1 MTVFDLAQHEG
12 QPYMVTEL
20 MGGGD
25 VEGLIENAPDHR
37 IPLDQAIDITGS
49 VCRGLEFAHS
59 KEIVHRDLKP
69 GNVWLT
75 ADGTAKIGDFGLAVS
90 LDRSRLTQEGMMV
103 GTVSYMPPEQ
113 ALGGDVTPRAD
124 LYSLGCMLYEMVTG
138 RPPFLGDEAVAII
151 GQHINTPPVA
161 PTWHN
166 PACPR
171 PLAALILR
179 LTAKDP
185 AERPE
190 STSDVLSALESIDLA
205 ATPEASI
212 EQEAHSL
219 DSLAGGVFVGRQ
231 REMGELKAALE
242 DALSGRGRL
251 VMLVGEPGI
260 GKTRI
265 ASELA
270 TYAGLRRAQVL
281 WGRCYEGGGAPPY
294 WPWVQAIRS
303 YVRERDAEELK
314 SEMGSG
320 AADIAE
326 IVSDVRERLP
336 GLKSPPTLEPEQA
349 RFRLFDSIT
358 TFLKSAGR
366 GKPLILILD
375 DLHWADTASLLL
387 LEFVA
392 GELAD
397 GRLLLIGTYRDVEV
411 SRQHPLSKTLGQ
423 LTKAELFR
431 RVFLRGLSQED
442 IGRFIEIVS
451 GITPPQDLVK
461 DVHKHTE
468 GNPLFVTEF
477 VRLLVQEG
485 ELTRERAVASDR
497 WGVRIPEGVREV
509 IGRRLDRL
517 SERCN
522 QTLSIA
528 SVVGRHFDLE
538 VLDRLIED
546 LSRERLLG
554 ALEEA
559 LSARVIEELPNEVG
573 RYQFT
578 HALIQE
584 TLSEELSTTRRV
596 HLHAQIGEALEEL
609 YGSDAEA
616 HAAELVHHFAEAV
629 TGPEKLVKYSLLAGE
644 RALATYG
651 YEEALAHFE
660 RALAAKEGQPTDA
673 EMAAL
678 LFGQGRA
685 QAATLERH
693 EVRQV
698 VAKLHRA
705 FDYYAAAGDVA
716 RAVAV
721 AETPLF
727 YVSGYGTE
735 LAQLIARALALV
747 PADSHEAGRLL
758 SRYGF
763 VMGMEEGDD
772 KAAQEAFDRALTIA
786 KHEDD
791 AVLEMRTLA
800 GACNV
805 DYFHLRFQESV
816 AKGLKAIE
824 LARRADDLHAEVVGC
839 YWVSNALR
847 DLGELERM
855 RMHAVAMLAPA
866 EKLGDRSWLAG
877 ALWVNESACRLE
889 GDWEAAREFSDRGLA
904 VSSMDWRFLATRAQ
918 LEYEVGEF
926 SRGQAYLERL
936 LEVMRLTPPSP
947 TIEYIVAAI
956 VVPIA
961 ARISGVM
968 DRFDMAEAA
977 TEAVLSSPLAWI
989 SHKKEEPRRPFSDKL
1004 FLINGLPEQRR
1015 PT

>member
-1 MTVFDLAQHEG
+1 MAESPTTCPGCGQERQPGWKFCAGCGADLRPVCPSCGTRNETGVNFCVECGTDLAESPVQKNRPPKTGHPAPPSAEPASFAGGRYAVKKFLGEGGKKKVYLAHDTLLDREVAFALINTEGLDETSRTRVAREAQAMGRLGSHPHIVTVFDLGQHEG
-12 QPYMVTEL
+12 RPYMVTEL

-25 VEGLIENAPDHR
+25 VEGLIEKAPDHR
-37 IPLDQAIDITGS
+37 IPVEQAIDIAGS

-75 ADGTAKIGDFGLAVS
+75 AEGTAKIGDFGLAVS

-113 ALGGDVTPRAD
+113 ALGGEVTPRAD

-166 PACPR
+166 PECPR
-171 PLAALILR
+171 PLEALILR

-205 ATPEASI
+205 ATTEASV

-303 YVRERDAEELK
+303 YVRERDAEELR

-336 GLKSPPTLEPEQA
+336 NLERPPTLEPEQA

-366 GKPLILILD
+366 GKPLVLILD
-375 DLHWADTASLLL
+375 DLHWADKASLLL

-392 GELAD
+392 RELS
-397 GRLLLIGTYRDVEV
+397 GSRLLVIGTYRDVEV
-411 SRQHPLSKTLGQ
+411 SRQHPLSKTL
-423 LTKAELFR
+423 AELTR
-431 RVFLRGLSQED
+431 GDLYQRVLLRGLSQED
-442 IGRFIEIVS
+442 VGRFIEIVA
-451 GITPPQDLVK
+451 GISPPRSLVES
-461 DVHKHTE
+461 VHGQTE
-468 GNPLFVTEF
+468 GNPLFVTEV

-485 ELTRERAVASDR
+485 ELTKERAGDSGS
-497 WGVRIPEGVREV
+497 WSVRIPEGVREV

-522 QTLSIA
+522 QTLTIA
-528 SVVGRHFDLE
+528 SVVGRQFGMD

-546 LSRERLLG
+546 LS
-554 ALEEA
+554 
-559 LSARVIEELPNEVG
+559 
-573 RYQFT
+573 
-578 HALIQE
+578 
-584 TLSEELSTTRRV
+584 
-596 HLHAQIGEALEEL
+596 
-609 YGSDAEA
+609 
-616 HAAELVHHFAEAV
+616 
-629 TGPEKLVKYSLLAGE
+629 
-644 RALATYG
+644 
-651 YEEALAHFE
+651 
-660 RALAAKEGQPTDA
+660 
-673 EMAAL
+673 
-678 LFGQGRA
+678 
-685 QAATLERH
+685 
-693 EVRQV
+693 
-698 VAKLHRA
+698 
-705 FDYYAAAGDVA
+705 GD
-716 RAVAV
+716 
-721 AETPLF
+721 
-727 YVSGYGTE
+727 
-735 LAQLIARALALV
+735 
-747 PADSHEAGRLL
+747 
-758 SRYGF
+758 
-763 VMGMEEGDD
+763 
-772 KAAQEAFDRALTIA
+772 
-786 KHEDD
+786 
-791 AVLEMRTLA
+791 
-800 GACNV
+800 
-805 DYFHLRFQESV
+805 
-816 AKGLKAIE
+816 
-824 LARRADDLHAEVVGC
+824 
-839 YWVSNALR
+839 
-847 DLGELERM
+847 
-855 RMHAVAMLAPA
+855 
-866 EKLGDRSWLAG
+866 
-877 ALWVNESACRLE
+877 
-889 GDWEAAREFSDRGLA
+889 
-904 VSSMDWRFLATRAQ
+904 
-918 LEYEVGEF
+918 
-926 SRGQAYLERL
+926 RL
-936 LEVMRLTPPSP
+936 LEVVEEALGSTGDRG
-947 TIEYIVAAI
+947 VAADRRTLSVHPRPDWRDAGRGTFHDPAGPASRPDRRGIGGI
-956 VVPIA
+956 V
-961 ARISGVM
+961 R
-968 DRFDMAEAA
+968 
-977 TEAVLSSPLAWI
+977 LSSRG
-989 SHKKEEPRRPFSDKL
+989 PRRRACGPLCRGGDSHGQREAGPL
-1004 FLINGLPEQRR
+1004 LPSGRGAGIGHACA
-1015 PT
+1015 